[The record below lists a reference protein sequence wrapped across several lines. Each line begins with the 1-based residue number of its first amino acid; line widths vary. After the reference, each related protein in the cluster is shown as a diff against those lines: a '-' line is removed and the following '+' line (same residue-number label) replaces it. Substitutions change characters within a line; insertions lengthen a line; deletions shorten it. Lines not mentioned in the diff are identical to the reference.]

1 MRKTYQNATHKKIDQ
16 QPALFMLYIS
26 SAEYTMHTILSL
38 SDNKLTIVFVCTR
51 KLSLYIGGK
60 AAI

>member
-1 MRKTYQNATHKKIDQ
+1 MQLINKIDQ